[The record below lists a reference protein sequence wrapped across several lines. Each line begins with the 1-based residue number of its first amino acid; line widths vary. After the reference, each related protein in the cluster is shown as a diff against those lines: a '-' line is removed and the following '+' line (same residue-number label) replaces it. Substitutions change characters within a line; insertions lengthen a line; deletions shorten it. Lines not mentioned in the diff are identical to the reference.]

1 MCVLF
6 VIMAH
11 ISSGESSKPQSP
23 QKAFLMGELAAAK
36 RSLAQ
41 KDEKMRQMEERLQR
55 LEATY
60 DRPQRGRRYN
70 PRRES
75 RSYQNYG
82 RHEEE
87 DEWRMHHFDDRRQHV
102 AKPSLPFVKIP
113 SFSGESD
120 PNIYLGWEAK
130 VEQIFNVHDVQ
141 DDQKFKLASLEFL
154 DYVMQW

>member
-1 MCVLF
+1 
-6 VIMAH
+6 MAH

-154 DYVMQW
+154 DYVVQW